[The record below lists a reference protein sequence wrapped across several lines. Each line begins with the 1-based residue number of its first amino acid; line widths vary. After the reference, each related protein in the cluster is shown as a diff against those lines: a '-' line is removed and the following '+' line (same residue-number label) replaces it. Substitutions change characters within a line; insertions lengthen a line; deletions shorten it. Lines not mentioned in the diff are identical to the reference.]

1 MVQQGSGEFEICKE
15 HTLIAT
21 GRVRGLKNVSNEYVR
36 MFPALDGN
44 GSITVDMGEVYG
56 ELEQRGYQYKGLFRG
71 ILEAR
76 LSSQGETYVKIIFFV
91 H

>member
-21 GRVRGLKNVSNEYVR
+21 GRVMGLKDIREEYVR
-36 MFPALDGN
+36 IFPAPDGN
-44 GSITVDMGEVYG
+44 GSITLDKEDVYG
-56 ELEQRGYQYKGLFRG
+56 ELEQRGYQYKGLFQG

-76 LSSQGETYVKIIFFV
+76 ISSQGETYL
-91 H
+91 HL

>member
-21 GRVRGLKNVSNEYVR
+21 GRVRGLKNTSKEYVG
-36 MFPALDGN
+36 MFPALDAS
-44 GSITVDMGEVYG
+44 GSITVDREEVYG

-76 LSSQGETYVKIIFFV
+76 LSSQGET
-91 H
+91 